1 MPSLTVEPLVSPAL
15 WAALAALTAGLLAW
29 YARGRPRAVPRG
41 RWAAIIALMAT
52 GVALVLALLLN
63 LTWIE
68 PVPPPAGKPLLT
80 ILVDQSASMA
90 VEDAEG
96 GQSRWKTAAGLA
108 ARGERDLAARFD
120 VEVRTFAETWAA
132 SSATELEG
140 HRPEGN
146 VTNLAAALTGAL
158 ASDRPQGQAIHLIS
172 DGNHNAAG
180 GLAPL
185 LETLRTARA
194 MDAPIYTTTLGGAS
208 SLRDLEINVTRPQEL
223 AFVGQKV
230 PVSVTLR
237 QRGRLTDRAEVV
249 LLQDGQEVARET
261 QPLAPDG
268 RAAVK
273 FHVVQNQ
280 SGLYRYDVRVEPI
293 ASEATTAN
301 NTAPFLVRV
310 VDQPVRVL
318 LLEGKP
324 YWDAKFLIRTLAA
337 DPSLEVDAIVRI
349 TESRFVKRSLKLD
362 RGAPAQGAP
371 DAPAQGTGTDGSGAA
386 PSAASPAHA
395 LRVESS
401 SIIRDPQEFL
411 EGPQGLAGYQLLV
424 LGRDA
429 EVFLN
434 PQVLERLRTWISR
447 DGGSLVCY
455 RGSPV
460 AQVSAELARLMPVRW
475 TPARESR
482 FRVKLTD
489 RGNDLSWLNPGV
501 PGEEDVFGRLPSLAT
516 AAPAERPKPLSVVL
530 AKSETEPGPPVFTY
544 QSYGTGRVVAVEGSG
559 MWRWAFLSPQYQ
571 QHDQV
576 YESLW
581 QSLLRWLVSS
591 VGLVPGQDLV
601 LRTDKVTYT
610 AGEPVA
616 ALLLTRDE
624 SAGGKKLE
632 VELTDEGD
640 SSVTKVA
647 AVPLGDEPG
656 VYRVPFGTLPA
667 GRYRARVATGAA
679 GAGNSSTTVA
689 FDVRSISTEQL
700 DVEARPD
707 LMARI
712 AEQSGGAV
720 LAAGE
725 TESLT
730 DQFREHLA
738 KSRPEKVRRISAWDR
753 WWVLAG
759 VFVIWSTAWGLRRS
773 AGLV

>member
-1 MPSLTVEPLVSPAL
+1 MSSLTVQPLVSPAL
-15 WAALAALTAGLLAW
+15 WAALAALTVGLLAW
-29 YARGRPRAVPRG
+29 YARGRPRAVAHG
-41 RWAAIIALMAT
+41 RWAVIIALMAT
-52 GVALVLALLLN
+52 GAAAVLAILLN

-90 VEDAEG
+90 VEDAQG
-96 GQSRWKTAAGLA
+96 GQSRWNVAAGLA
-108 ARGERDLAARFD
+108 AQAERDLASRFD
-120 VEVRTFAETWAA
+120 VEVRTFSETWSA
-132 SSATELEG
+132 SSAGELEG
-140 HRPEGN
+140 RRPDGN
-146 VTNLAAALTGAL
+146 STNLAVALAGAL
-158 ASDRPQGQAIHLIS
+158 ASDRPQGQAIQLIS

-223 AFVGQKV
+223 AFMGQRV
-230 PVSVTLR
+230 PVSVVVR

-249 LLQDGQEVARET
+249 LLHDGKEVARET

-268 RAAVK
+268 RAVVK
-273 FHVVQNQ
+273 FNVVQNQ
-280 SGLYRYDVRVEPI
+280 SGLYRYDVQVVPI

-337 DPSLEVDAIVRI
+337 DPSLEVDAIVRV
-349 TESRFVKRSLKLD
+349 TESRFVMRSLKLD
-362 RGAPAQGAP
+362 RGGTAAGDQATGAVPA
-371 DAPAQGTGTDGSGAA
+371 GAA
-386 PSAASPAHA
+386 SGGATPAAASPAHA
-395 LRVESS
+395 ARIESS
-401 SIIRDPQEFL
+401 SIVRDPQGLL
-411 EGPQGLAGYQLLV
+411 EGTQGLASYQLLV

-434 PQVLERLRTWISR
+434 PRVLERLRTWISH
-447 DGGSLVCY
+447 DGGSLICY
-455 RGSPV
+455 RGTPV
-460 AQVSAELARLMPVRW
+460 AQVPADLARLMPVRW
-475 TPARESR
+475 TPARETR

-489 RGNDLSWLNPGV
+489 RGSDLSWLNPGM

-601 LRTDKVTYT
+601 LRTDKVTYS

-624 SAGGKKLE
+624 SAGSKKLD
-632 VELTDEGD
+632 VELTDEGEG
-640 SSVTKVA
+640 STTKVS
-647 AVPLGDEPG
+647 AVPLGEEPG
-656 VYRVPFGTLPA
+656 VYRVPFGVLPA
-667 GRYRARVATGAA
+667 GKYRARVAAGGTGS
-679 GAGNSSTTVA
+679 GNSTTTVA

-720 LAAGE
+720 LAAGAS
-725 TESLT
+725 ESLS

-753 WWVLAG
+753 WWVLAA

-773 AGLV
+773 TGLV

>member
-1 MPSLTVEPLVSPAL
+1 MSSLTVEPLVSPAL
-15 WAALAALTAGLLAW
+15 WAALAALAVGLLTW

-41 RWAAIIALMAT
+41 RWALIIALMAT
-52 GVALVLALLLN
+52 SAAIVLAILLN

-68 PVPPPAGKPLLT
+68 PIPPPAGKPLLT

-96 GQSRWKTAAGLA
+96 GQSRWKVAAGLA
-108 ARGERDLAARFD
+108 AKAERDLASRFD
-120 VEVRTFAETWAA
+120 VEVRTFSETWSA
-132 SSATELEG
+132 SSAGELEG
-140 HRPEGN
+140 RRPDGN
-146 VTNLAAALTGAL
+146 TTNLAAAIAGAL
-158 ASDRPQGQAIHLIS
+158 AADRPQGQAIQLIS

-185 LETLRTARA
+185 LDTLRTARA
-194 MDAPIYTTTLGGAS
+194 MDAPIYTTTLGGES

-223 AFVGQKV
+223 AFVGQRV
-230 PVSVTLR
+230 PVGVTIR

-249 LLQDGQEVARET
+249 LLHDGREIARET

-268 RAAVK
+268 RSSVK

-337 DPSLEVDAIVRI
+337 DPSLEVDAIVRV
-349 TESRFVKRSLKLD
+349 TESRFVMRSLKLD
-362 RGAPAQGAP
+362 RGAAAGARTTGAESGGATPA
-371 DAPAQGTGTDGSGAA
+371 
-386 PSAASPAHA
+386 AASPAHA

-401 SIIRDPQEFL
+401 SIVRDPQALL
-411 EGPQGLAGYQLLV
+411 EGPQGLDSYQLLV

-429 EVFLN
+429 EVFMTAG
-434 PQVLERLRTWISR
+434 VLDRLRTWISR
-447 DGGSLVCY
+447 DGGSLICF
-455 RGSPV
+455 RGTPV
-460 AQVSAELARLMPVRW
+460 AQVPADLARLMPVRW
-475 TPARESR
+475 TPSREMR

-489 RGNDLSWLNPGV
+489 RGSDLSWLNPGA

-516 AAPAERPKPLSVVL
+516 AAPAERPKPLSIVL

-624 SAGGKKLE
+624 SAKGKKLE
-632 VELTDEGD
+632 VELTDEGNG
-640 SSVTKVA
+640 SSTKIA

-656 VYRVPFGTLPA
+656 VYRVPFGALPV
-667 GRYRARVATGAA
+667 GKYRANVATGAA

-700 DVEARPD
+700 DVQAHPD

-720 LAAGE
+720 LAAGGS
-725 TESLT
+725 ESLS

-753 WWVLAG
+753 WWVLVGA
-759 VFVIWSTAWGLRRS
+759 FVIWCAAWGLRRS